1 MIFQAALPDFL
12 MVAAGLNNSVG
23 GGAVYNR
30 ARKGRSE
37 RLFVKGTFAAA
48 VAADF
53 VKYLAKSG

>member
-1 MIFQAALPDFL
+1 MIFQAALPDLL
-12 MVAAGLNNSVG
+12 MVAAGLNNSV

>member
-1 MIFQAALPDFL
+1 
-12 MVAAGLNNSVG
+12 MVAAGLDNSRG
-23 GGAVYNR
+23 RGAVYNR

-53 VKYLAKSG
+53 VKYLAKSGW